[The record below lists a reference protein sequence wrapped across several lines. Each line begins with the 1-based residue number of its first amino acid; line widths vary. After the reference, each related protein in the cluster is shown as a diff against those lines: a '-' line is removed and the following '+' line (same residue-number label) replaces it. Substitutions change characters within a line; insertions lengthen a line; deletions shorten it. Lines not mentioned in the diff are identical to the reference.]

1 MDKSLGVIARNVAL
15 KLIKKRP
22 EIQLIC
28 PVLLNNG
35 DEKYEN
41 FIKSTRVIIVDGCIT
56 RCATKLVEKRKT
68 TPFKRIFV
76 PDKAKKYKIKPRKE
90 LILNEKNE
98 KLAEQIMEEIIKE
111 IEEIEL
117 KEVLKNREFESLE
130 FFELTVDKYYFK
142 VPKEGYYFNENDYWI
157 KPEEKTALLGISDY
171 LQNAAADILFVEF
184 PEIETDI
191 EQFDDAGSFESS
203 KTVLQLI
210 SPGTGKIIRV
220 NNVLENNPELM
231 NQDPYQ
237 RGWFIEIELKDFE
250 EDKELLM
257 NGPDYFE
264 YMKEKIL
271 KEKEHLDK
279 IKSEKNA

>member
-1 MDKSLGVIARNVAL
+1 LDKSLGVIARNVAL
-15 KLIKKRP
+15 KLIEKRP

-28 PVLLNNG
+28 PVLLNTG

-41 FIKSTRVIIVDGCIT
+41 FIKSTKIIVIDGCMT
-56 RCATKLVEKRKT
+56 RCATKLVEKREKR
-68 TPFKRIFV
+68 PFKRIFI
-76 PDKAKKYKIKPRKE
+76 PDMAKKYKVKPRKK
-90 LILNEKNE
+90 LMLNEENE
-98 KLAEQIMEEIIKE
+98 KLAEQIMKE
-111 IEEIEL
+111 IMKEFEEIEV
-117 KEVLKNREFESLE
+117 KEVLKNREFETVE
-130 FFELTVDKYYFK
+130 FFEITVDKYYFK
-142 VPKEGYYFNENDYWI
+142 VPKEGYYFNENDCWI
-157 KPEEKTALLGISDY
+157 KPEGKTALLGISDY
-171 LQNAAADILFVEF
+171 LQNAAADILFVEL
-184 PEIETDI
+184 PEIRSEI

-220 NNVLENNPELM
+220 NKALENNPELM

-257 NGPDYFE
+257 NGPDYFK
-264 YMKEKIL
+264 YMKEKIM

-279 IKSEKNA
+279 IKSEKNV